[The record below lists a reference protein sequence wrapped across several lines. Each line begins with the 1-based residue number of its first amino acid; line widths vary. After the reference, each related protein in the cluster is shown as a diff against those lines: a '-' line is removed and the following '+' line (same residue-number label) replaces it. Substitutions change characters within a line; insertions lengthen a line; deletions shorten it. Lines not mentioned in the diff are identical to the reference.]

1 MFARKRKD
9 QPVGWSFLLKG
20 EGLKERFASE
30 ATFSGLAQVFVDHVA
45 RVHAGAKGKADGR
58 ARVVVA
64 RHAVRAV
71 LVDTCAAFSI
81 PSLRPLETRAARVGG
96 GEADR
101 AIAKVQENG
110 AKTRGKAG
118 GLGKNRAR
126 FQC

>member
-1 MFARKRKD
+1 MEGGVKEGASQKAK
-9 QPVGWSFLLKG
+9 FL
-20 EGLKERFASE
+20 
-30 ATFSGLAQVFVDHVA
+30 GLAQKLVDDVA
-45 RVHAGAKGKADGR
+45 RIHAGAKGKADGR

-64 RHAVRAV
+64 RHAVRAA
-71 LVDTCAAFSI
+71 LVDVCAAYLFQA
-81 PSLRPLETRAARVGG
+81 RDPLETRAARFGG

-110 AKTRGKAG
+110 AKARGKAG